1 MTSKRAYM
9 VLAAGCVVMV
19 VAVGAVVGLTTA
31 YQVCHMQAE
40 AAASVAEVSMRAVS
54 TYEKALATYQAN
66 YEAAIAAG
74 ETPAVVVPSEL
85 SPETVAEQMGVDVAY
100 IKQDADGTYVYLI
113 QPGDTLSRLS
123 AVFGY
128 SVDALANFNEI
139 RNVNLIYDGSA
150 LRIPSGQ

>member
-19 VAVGAVVGLTTA
+19 VAVGAVMGVTTA
-31 YQVCHMQAE
+31 YQVSHMQAE
-40 AAASVAEVSMRAVS
+40 AASEVADVSMRAVAA
-54 TYEKALATYQAN
+54 YEAALATYQAN
-66 YEAAIAAG
+66 YEAAVRAG
-74 ETPAVVVPSEL
+74 ETPAVVVPAEL
-85 SPETVAEQMGVDVAY
+85 SPQTVAEQMGVDESC
-100 IKQDADGTYVYLI
+100 IRQDADGTYIYII

-150 LRIPSGQ
+150 LRIPSEQ